1 MSILVLGSTGLLGQ
15 ALMEGFKDSEYDAF
29 GTIRTTKSV
38 NFFSKELHNS
48 LIEVNDVFDFK
59 NLNQLIDNLKIK
71 VLINCI
77 SIPDVNNQSLS
88 HLNRVYTEFP
98 TNLSEL
104 CKQKNIRL
112 IQISSDGVFSGTKG
126 NYSEKD
132 KPDPI
137 DLYGNAKL
145 KGEVY
150 EKNQLIIRISMIGHD
165 KIKHQG
171 LLEWFINQKECS
183 LYNNYIFSGL
193 TTNELSRITKDY
205 ILPYSKLSG
214 IYHIAANPI
223 SKYALLSMVADIYN
237 LKININKDDSVK
249 MNRSL
254 SQKKFYMETGYIPP
268 SWAELIERMKK
279 GEY

>member
-15 ALMEGFKDSEYDAF
+15 ALMEGFKNSEYDAF

-38 NFFSKELHNS
+38 NFFSKELHKS
-48 LIEVNDVFDFK
+48 LIEVNDVLDFK
-59 NLNQLIDNLKIK
+59 NLNHVIDNLKIK
-71 VLINCI
+71 VMINCI
-77 SIPDVNNQSLS
+77 SLTDVSNQSLYE
-88 HLNRVYTEFP
+88 LNRVFTEFP
-98 TNLSEL
+98 KNLSEL

-137 DLYGNAKL
+137 DLYGNSKL
-145 KGEVY
+145 KGEVH

-165 KIKHQG
+165 KIKRQG

-205 ILPYSKLSG
+205 ILPNSKLSG

-223 SKYALLSMVADIYN
+223 SKYELLSMVADIYN
-237 LKININKDDSVK
+237 LKITINKDDSVK
-249 MNRSL
+249 MNRSP
-254 SQKKFYMETGYIPP
+254 SQKKFYMETGYMPP